1 MILSPEVLT
10 ILILDFILSI
20 FSFVAFFIALK
31 IVFKWNFNSTSKSQY
46 NLERE
51 SFLGSTII
59 KYILY
64 LKILLFVFFV
74 FTLDKLS
81 NVVHGAMC
89 AAGVV
94 DATSYGIYLLLFK
107 LLNIYLFGFWLIIH
121 NYDLKHEKLPFTKQ
135 KFGFFILIFTLFIIE
150 TILEV
155 SMFASIDIDKLV
167 SCCGTLYST
176 SQDSYISSL
185 FKVNQNYFLIAFYVI
200 FFSLFIFN
208 YLKNSY
214 LYTIFNLLFL
224 LLAIITL
231 ILFFSTYIYEL
242 PTHNCPFCILQK
254 EYDYIGYLIYITL
267 FSGTFFGF
275 CIGLYDLYFQNR
287 RESLRFFKLSLLINS
302 FYVILVSY
310 FVLSY
315 YVRFGVF
322 L

>member
-1 MILSPEVLT
+1 MVLSPEVLT
-10 ILILDFILSI
+10 ILILDIILSI
-20 FSFVAFFIALK
+20 FSFIALFISLK
-31 IVFKWNFNSTSKSQY
+31 IVFKWDFNSTSKFQY
-46 NLERE
+46 NLEKQ
-51 SFLGSTII
+51 SFLGATII

-64 LKILLFVFFV
+64 LKIVLFLFFI

-81 NVVHGAMC
+81 NVINGAMC

-107 LLNIYLFGFWLIIH
+107 LLNLYLFGFWLIIH

-135 KFGFFILIFTLFIIE
+135 KFAFFIIIFILFIIE
-150 TILEV
+150 TILEI
-155 SMFASIDIDKLV
+155 SMFTSIDIDKLV
-167 SCCGTLYST
+167 SCCGTLFST
-176 SQDSYISSL
+176 SQNSYISSL
-185 FKVNQNYFLIAFYVI
+185 FKMNKNFFLLGFYIV
-200 FFSLFIFN
+200 FTLLFLFY
-208 YLKNSY
+208 YLKKSY

-224 LLAIITL
+224 ILAIITL

-254 EYDYIGYLIYITL
+254 EYSYIGYFIYITL

-275 CIGLYDLYFQNR
+275 CVAIYDLYFQNKGLSFR
-287 RESLRFFKLSLLINS
+287 YFKLSLFINS
-302 FYVILVSY
+302 IYVLLVSF

-315 YVRFGVF
+315 YVKFGVF

>member
-10 ILILDFILSI
+10 LLILDVILSF
-20 FSFVAFFIALK
+20 FSIIAFVISLK
-31 IVFKWNFNSTSKSQY
+31 IVFKWNFNSTSKTQY
-46 NLERE
+46 NLEKQ
-51 SFLGSTII
+51 SFLGATVI

-64 LKILLFVFFV
+64 LKILLFIFFI

-81 NVVHGAMC
+81 NVINGAMC

-107 LLNIYLFGFWLIIH
+107 ILNIYLFGFWLIVH

-135 KFGFFILIFTLFIIE
+135 KFIFFIFIFILFICETVLEFTMFYSLDIE
-150 TILEV
+150 
-155 SMFASIDIDKLV
+155 KLV

-176 SQDSYISSL
+176 SQDSYVSNL
-185 FKVNQNYFLIAFYVI
+185 FKLNQNYFLISFYIV
-200 FFSLFIFN
+200 FLLQFIF
-208 YLKNSY
+208 YYIKNSY

-231 ILFFSTYIYEL
+231 ILFFSTYIYEI

-275 CIGLYDLYFQNR
+275 CVGLYSLYFENR
-287 RESLRFFKLSLLINS
+287 DLSLKFFKLSLIINS
-302 FYVILVSY
+302 FYILLVSY
-310 FVLSY
+310 FVGSY
-315 YVRFGVF
+315 YIKFGVF

>member
-10 ILILDFILSI
+10 ILILDALLSI
-20 FSFVAFFIALK
+20 FSFIALFISLK
-31 IVFKWNFNSTSKSQY
+31 IVFKWDFNSTSKSQY
-46 NLERE
+46 NLEKQ
-51 SFLGSTII
+51 SFLGATII
-59 KYILY
+59 KYTLY
-64 LKILLFVFFV
+64 LKILLFVFFI

-81 NVVHGAMC
+81 NVIHGAMC

-107 LLNIYLFGFWLIIH
+107 ILNIYLFGFWLVLH
-121 NYDLKHEKLPFTKQ
+121 NHDLKHEKLPFTKQ
-135 KFGFFILIFTLFIIE
+135 KFIFFLVIFALFMIE

-155 SMFASIDIDKLV
+155 TMFASIDIDKLV
-167 SCCGTLYST
+167 SCCGTLYSS
-176 SQDSYISSL
+176 SQDSYVSSL
-185 FKVNQNYFLIAFYVI
+185 FKMNQNYFLLAFYVVFILLLI
-200 FFSLFIFN
+200 FK

-224 LLAIITL
+224 VLAIITL

-254 EYDYIGYLIYITL
+254 EYDYIGYLIYILL

-275 CIGLYDLYFQNR
+275 CAGIYDIYFKQKAKLFFNYSIILNSLY
-287 RESLRFFKLSLLINS
+287 LL
-302 FYVILVSY
+302 LVSY

-315 YVRFGVF
+315 YIRFGVF

>member
-10 ILILDFILSI
+10 ILILDALLSI
-20 FSFVAFFIALK
+20 FSFIALFISLK
-31 IVFKWNFNSTSKSQY
+31 IVFKWDFNSTSKSQY
-46 NLERE
+46 NLEKQ
-51 SFLGSTII
+51 SFLGATII
-59 KYILY
+59 KYTLY
-64 LKILLFVFFV
+64 LKILLFVFFI

-81 NVVHGAMC
+81 NVIHGAMC

-107 LLNIYLFGFWLIIH
+107 ILNIYLFGFWLVLH
-121 NYDLKHEKLPFTKQ
+121 NHDLKHEKLPFTKQ
-135 KFGFFILIFTLFIIE
+135 KFIFFLVIFALFMIE
-150 TILEV
+150 TILEIT
-155 SMFASIDIDKLV
+155 MFASIDIDKLV
-167 SCCGTLYST
+167 SCCGTLYSS
-176 SQDSYISSL
+176 SQDSYVSSL
-185 FKVNQNYFLIAFYVI
+185 FKMNQNYFLMAFYVVFILLLI
-200 FFSLFIFN
+200 FK

-224 LLAIITL
+224 VLAIITL

-254 EYDYIGYLIYITL
+254 EYDYIGYLIYILL

-275 CIGLYDLYFQNR
+275 CAGIYDIYFKQKAKLFFNYSIILNSLY
-287 RESLRFFKLSLLINS
+287 LL
-302 FYVILVSY
+302 LVSY

-315 YVRFGVF
+315 YIRFGVF